1 MDTQQPNWA
10 TFKKDL
16 GAYRLQ
22 QNNTYQGT
30 GPAAEATD
38 DLNAA
43 ASKTTAANQRTG
55 KASIHTINALP
66 SRASITTNNLSLAS
80 AAAQQQ
86 QQHFIPSQ
94 QLMQAATTSLQKNLE
109 DILQRSGSGRSAVAN
124 HHHTQ

>member
-16 GAYRLQ
+16 GAYRHQ
-22 QNNTYQGT
+22 QNNTYQGN
-30 GPAAEATD
+30 GPGTEAAD

-43 ASKTTAANQRTG
+43 VSKTTAANQRTG

-80 AAAQQQ
+80 AAAQ
-86 QQHFIPSQ
+86 
-94 QLMQAATTSLQKNLE
+94 
-109 DILQRSGSGRSAVAN
+109 
-124 HHHTQ
+124 

>member
-22 QNNTYQGT
+22 QNNTCQGT

-43 ASKTTAANQRTG
+43 ASKTTATNQRTG
-55 KASIHTINALP
+55 KTSVHTINALP

-80 AAAQQQ
+80 AAAQ
-86 QQHFIPSQ
+86 
-94 QLMQAATTSLQKNLE
+94 
-109 DILQRSGSGRSAVAN
+109 
-124 HHHTQ
+124 